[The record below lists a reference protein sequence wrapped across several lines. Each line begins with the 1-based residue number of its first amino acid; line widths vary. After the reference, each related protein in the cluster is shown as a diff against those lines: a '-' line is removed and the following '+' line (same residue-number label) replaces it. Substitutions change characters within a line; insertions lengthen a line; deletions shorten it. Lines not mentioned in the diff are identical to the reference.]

1 MIFDFTNTRY
11 FQTKHKKTQH
21 TTLQNQPN
29 RENRHNN
36 PKNTPQENKQK
47 NKNKQAETY
56 EFYHRKWA
64 ALDWDSRSGRATRTM
79 AAYLH
84 VKNRAQN
91 QNSE

>member
-11 FQTKHKKTQH
+11 FSNETQRTQQ

-29 RENRHNN
+29 RESKHHK
-36 PKNTPQENKQK
+36 PQKHTPRKQTK
-47 NKNKQAETY
+47 TLKKHVETY

-64 ALDWDSRSGRATRTM
+64 RMDWDSRSGRATRTM

-84 VKNRAQN
+84 VKNRAEN